1 VRVADLHNALVEE
14 IGLRIVR
21 GDWAPGT
28 RIDVEDLAPQLNASK
43 TALREALGVIREK
56 GMIDSRPKRGTIV
69 RERSA
74 WKLLDGDVIMW
85 RREVRR
91 DDDRL
96 LAELSQ
102 LRDVIEPAS
111 ARLAALHRTDDDIA
125 ALTTAFAAFEA
136 AGADIGRLDTAD
148 RAFHLRLLEATHNEL
163 MMRLDVVVIHALDAR
178 NRIQHHPGGT
188 WLDPVPDHRAVL
200 DAVIDGDAA
209 RAEQAMRHALR
220 ESDEDLRGGEPPF
233 DDDALTRAET
243 STPAPVTA
251 R

>member
-1 VRVADLHNALVEE
+1 MADLHNALVEAL
-14 IGLRIVR
+14 GLRIVR
-21 GDWAPGT
+21 GDWAPGA
-28 RIDVEDLAPQLNASK
+28 RIDVDDLAPQLNASK
-43 TALREALGVIREK
+43 TAMREALGVIREK
-56 GMIDSRPKRGTIV
+56 GMIDSRPRRGTIV
-69 RERSA
+69 RDRSA
-74 WKLLDGDVIMW
+74 WKLLDSDVIMW

-111 ARLAALHRTDDDIA
+111 AKLAALHRTEEDIA
-125 ALTTAFAAFEA
+125 ALKVVFAAFEA
-136 AGADIGRLDTAD
+136 AGSDVGRLEAAD
-148 RAFHLRLLEATHNEL
+148 RDFHLRLLQATHNEL

-188 WLDPVPDHRAVL
+188 WLDPVPDHGAVL
-200 DAVIDGDAA
+200 EAVIDGDPE

-233 DDDALTRAET
+233 EAQ
-243 STPAPVTA
+243 S
-251 R
+251 